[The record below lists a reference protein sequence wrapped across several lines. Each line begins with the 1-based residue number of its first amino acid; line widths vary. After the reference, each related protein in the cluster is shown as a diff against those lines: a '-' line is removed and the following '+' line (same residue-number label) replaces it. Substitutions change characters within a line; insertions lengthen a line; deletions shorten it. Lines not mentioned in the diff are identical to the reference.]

1 MSIYA
6 KTWRSIQQYSRL
18 VFILVVGVLLLQ
30 QSDLEMGDKVTQVRA
45 FTRQIE
51 FDFITWTWDAMWV
64 KLEQVGLGAVDYIP
78 VNERSQ
84 IVLDALKLNERIWQ
98 VEGEINDVYANPEIS
113 DPKKASLA
121 LQTKL
126 DELNDQRTKLA
137 PIAESIIQNQLS
149 KIISDQGLPIGGQ
162 PFPPVLYHV
171 TPLPKALVVSP
182 RDTIRQDANISIQPE
197 ITIDEQA
204 ALEADVDQTMDVSSL
219 VVRIGGIGLYPTM
232 VMETSNINWLAEVVS
247 HEWTH
252 NFLTLR
258 PLGASYST
266 SPELRI
272 INETVANLVEKE
284 LGGALIETYYPD
296 YVPLPPPPP
305 DEGGENPTVSDPPA
319 FDFQAEMHETRV
331 TTDEFLAEG
340 KIVEAET
347 YMESRRQFFWENGY
361 RIRKLNQA
369 YFAFYGA
376 YADEPGGAAGATE
389 DPIGDAVRKLR
400 GQSPSLADF
409 LNQISW
415 MWSLEQLLDA
425 VEAGETN
432 PGKIGEF

>member
-1 MSIYA
+1 MSILG
-6 KTWRSIQQYSRL
+6 KIWRAIQQYSRL
-18 VFILVVGVLLLQ
+18 AFFLVIGVLLLQ
-30 QSDLEMGDKVTQVRA
+30 QSDLEPGDKVAHVRA
-45 FTRQIE
+45 FTREIE

-78 VNERSQ
+78 LNEHSQ
-84 IVLDALKLNERIWQ
+84 IVLDALKLNEKIWQ
-98 VEGEINDVYANPEIS
+98 IEGEINDVYANPEIS
-113 DPKKASLA
+113 DPKTTSLA
-121 LQTKL
+121 LQTEL
-126 DELNDQRTKLA
+126 DELYNQRTKLA
-137 PIAESIIQNQLS
+137 PAAESIIQNQLS
-149 KIISDQGLPIGGQ
+149 KVISDEWLSVGGQ

-171 TPLPKALVVSP
+171 TPLPRALVVSP
-182 RDTIRQDANISIQPE
+182 RDTIRQDANIAIRPE
-197 ITIDEQA
+197 ITINEQT
-204 ALEADVDQTMDVSSL
+204 ALEADVDQALDVSSL

-232 VMETSNINWLAEVVS
+232 VMETNNINWLAEVVS

-258 PLGASYST
+258 PLGASYGA

-284 LGGALIETYYPD
+284 LGGALIQEFYPEF
-296 YVPLPPPPP
+296 VPPPPVP
-305 DEGGENPTVSDPPA
+305 RDEGDDDQAPDPPK
-319 FDFQAEMHETRV
+319 FDFRAEMHGTRV
-331 TTDEFLAEG
+331 KTDEFLTEG

-361 RIRKLNQA
+361 RLRKLNQA

-376 YADEPGGAAGATE
+376 YADEPGGAAGVTE

-400 GQSPSLADF
+400 AQSPSLADF

-415 MWSLEQLLDA
+415 MWTLEQLMDA
-425 VEAGETN
+425 VDAGDN
-432 PGKIGEF
+432 GSW

>member
-1 MSIYA
+1 MSIHGKA
-6 KTWRSIQQYSRL
+6 WRAIQQHSRL
-18 VFILVVGVLLLQ
+18 AFFLVVGMLLLQ
-30 QSDLEMGDKVTQVRA
+30 QSDLEPGDKVAQVRA

-78 VNERSQ
+78 VNKHSQ
-84 IVLDALKLNERIWQ
+84 IVLDALKLNEKIWQ

-113 DPKKASLA
+113 DPKTASLA
-121 LQTKL
+121 LQTEL
-126 DELNDQRTKLA
+126 DELYYQRTKLA
-137 PIAESIIQNQLS
+137 PAAESIIQNQLS

-171 TPLPKALVVSP
+171 TPLPRALVVSP
-182 RDTIRQDANISIQPE
+182 RDTIRQDANIAIRPE

-204 ALEADVDQTMDVSSL
+204 ALEADVDQTLDVSSL

-252 NFLTLR
+252 NFLTLH
-258 PLGASYST
+258 PLGASYGA

-284 LGGALIETYYPD
+284 LGGALIETFYPE
-296 YVPLPPPPP
+296 YIPPPPAPP
-305 DEGGENPTVSDPPA
+305 DEGDENATAPDPPA
-319 FDFQAEMHETRV
+319 FDFRAEMHETRV
-331 TTDEFLAEG
+331 TTDELLAEG

-347 YMESRRQFFWENGY
+347 YMESRRQFLWQNGY
-361 RIRKLNQA
+361 RLRKLNQA

-400 GQSPSLADF
+400 LQSPSLADF
-409 LNQISW
+409 LIRISW
-415 MWSLEQLLDA
+415 MWTLEQLLDA
-425 VEAGETN
+425 VEAEENGSW
-432 PGKIGEF
+432 